1 MEAGKD
7 DVMTIKLIGAVLVI
21 LGCGG
26 FGFYIAASQ
35 KTQEQTL
42 KQLVRVLDY
51 IACELQY
58 RMTPLPQLCR
68 QVALE
73 CNGLLRHLFDAMATE
88 LEMQVAP
95 DVDVCMKTVLGR
107 FSDVPKYTHEIMQ
120 KLGRSLGR
128 FDIEGQLKDLE
139 SIRSECRIKLLQI
152 GENFEVKI
160 RTYKTI
166 GLCAGAALVILFI

>member
-1 MEAGKD
+1 
-7 DVMTIKLIGAVLVI
+7 MTFKMIGAVLVI

-26 FGFYIAASQ
+26 FGFHMAASQ
-35 KTQEQTL
+35 KLEERMIR
-42 KQLVRVLDY
+42 QLIGVLDY

-68 QVALE
+68 QAAME
-73 CNGLLRHLFDAMATE
+73 CSGQLNKLFSAIATE

-95 DVDVCMKTVLGR
+95 DVDVCMKTVLAR
-107 FSDVPKYTHEIMQ
+107 FSDVPKFTYEIMR

-128 FDIEGQLKDLE
+128 FDLEGQLQDLE
-139 SIRSECRIKLLQI
+139 TIRAQCRSRLAQVE
-152 GENFEVKI
+152 ENKEARL
-160 RTYKTI
+160 RTYKTL

>member
-1 MEAGKD
+1 
-7 DVMTIKLIGAVLVI
+7 MTFKLIGAVLVI

-26 FGFYIAASQ
+26 FGFHLAASQ
-35 KTQEQTL
+35 KLEERML
-42 KQLVRVLDY
+42 RQLISVLDY

-68 QVALE
+68 QAALE
-73 CNGLLRHLFDAMATE
+73 CTGLLNRLFTAMATE

-95 DVDVCMKTVLGR
+95 DVDICMKTVLGR
-107 FSDVPKYTHEIMQ
+107 FTDLPKYTLETMQ

-128 FDIEGQLKDLE
+128 FDLEGQLQDLE
-139 SIRSECRIKLLQI
+139 TIRAQCRARLSQV
-152 GENFEVKI
+152 GENKEVRL
-160 RTYKTI
+160 RTYKTL